1 MLEIQQLYQSLNFQN
16 YQEVEYPLNFFVS
29 LFVTIIIFGYL
40 ATAIIIKERLMIMM
54 AILFSGIT
62 TKGTITSYYEIQQQ
76 VEETN
81 TAVEKHNAPLFNEFK
96 NSITTGQIKLLDS
109 EMRKIN
115 KSIHSE
121 KDVNHFFKN
130 LKMD

>member
-1 MLEIQQLYQSLNFQN
+1 MLEIQQFYQSLNFQN
-16 YQEVEYPLNFFVS
+16 YQEVEYPLSFFVS
-29 LFVTIIIFGYL
+29 LIITLVMFGYL

-54 AILFSGIT
+54 AVLFSGIT
-62 TKGTITSYYEIQQQ
+62 TKGTVESYYEIQQQ

-81 TAVEKHNAPLFNEFK
+81 MTVEKHNAPLFNEFK
-96 NSITTGQIKLLDS
+96 NSITTEQIKLLDS

-121 KDVNHFFKN
+121 KDVNHFFK
-130 LKMD
+130 KIKAD